1 VDVFCSECSGLQHH
15 FRNLSQEDLSKF
27 SVDSRIA
34 EGEMFLILSQ
44 GEKSQS
50 IDLSKGTTK
59 LSAEDVGMDMFNS
72 GRIGMQLTFNN
83 AKNID
88 VTISWR

>member
-1 VDVFCSECSGLQHH
+1 M
-15 FRNLSQEDLSKF
+15 SKF